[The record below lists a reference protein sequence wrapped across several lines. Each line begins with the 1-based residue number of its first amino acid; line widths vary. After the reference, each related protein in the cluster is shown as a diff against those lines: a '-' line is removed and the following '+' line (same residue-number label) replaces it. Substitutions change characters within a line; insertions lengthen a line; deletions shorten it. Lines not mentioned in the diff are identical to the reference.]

1 MATVRLS
8 DSLCHDINNNA
19 ERVFTKRIQ
28 SYAKNNPVDVSDWGD
43 KIYDTIIPEHLQNK
57 LLSVPKDFMN
67 YKKSITF
74 SGFNNPEL
82 HSSGYSYSNL
92 AKELEGVNHSYSGVT
107 LDLSKARPVPF
118 DDNDREGKYNLLSSN
133 NRSNMDWNDER
144 FIWLRD
150 KIKEL
155 NKPLF
160 DIYAERD
167 KFLSDVKAL
176 LNAHTTLNKAL
187 KQWEGLW
194 DLVPE
199 EAKDRHKRVV
209 ERYTSEPRD
218 VVDETSNIDFD
229 GLTAHVQTSKLI
241 DGE

>member
-19 ERVFTKRIQ
+19 ESVFNKRIQ
-28 SYAKNNPVDVSDWGD
+28 SYAKNNPVDVSGWGD

-57 LLSVPKDFMN
+57 LLSIPKGFIR
-67 YKKSITF
+67 YKKSISF
-74 SGFNNPEL
+74 NGFDNPEI
-82 HSSGYSYSNL
+82 HSSGYSYSDL
-92 AKELEGVNHSYSGVT
+92 ANELKESGSGYGGITLE
-107 LDLSKARPVPF
+107 LSKEKPIPIGRNV
-118 DDNDREGKYNLLSSN
+118 DDKYSLLSSD
-133 NRSNMDWNDER
+133 SYAKLDWNDER

-155 NKPLF
+155 NKPMF
-160 DIYAERD
+160 EIYSERD
-167 KFLSDVKAL
+167 KFLSNVKAL
-176 LNAHTTLNKAL
+176 LNTHTTLNKAL

-209 ERYTSEPRD
+209 ERYTPEPKD
-218 VVDETSNIDFD
+218 VVDETSGINFD
-229 GLTAHVQTSKLI
+229 ELTAHVQTSKLI

>member
-1 MATVRLS
+1 MATVKLS

-19 ERVFTKRIQ
+19 ERVFTKRIDA
-28 SYAKNNPVDVSDWGD
+28 YTKNNPVDVSGWGD

-57 LLSVPKDFMN
+57 LLSIPKDFIK
-67 YKKSITF
+67 YKKSISF
-74 SGFNNPEL
+74 HGFEDAEL
-82 HSSGYSYSNL
+82 HSGGYAYSDL
-92 AKELEGVNHSYSGVT
+92 ASELKEGKYGSALT
-107 LDLSKARPVPF
+107 LDLSKERPVPTGR
-118 DDNDREGKYNLLSSN
+118 NNNGKYDVVCSESYA
-133 NRSNMDWNDER
+133 RIDWNDER

-160 DIYAERD
+160 DIYTERD

-176 LNAHTTLNKAL
+176 LNAHPTLNKAL

-199 EAKDRHKRVV
+199 EAKERHKRVI
-209 ERYTSEPRD
+209 ERYTPEPKEI
-218 VVDETSNIDFD
+218 VDETSDINFD
-229 GLTAHVQTSKLI
+229 ELTAHVQTSKLI